1 MKEEDFL
8 KKFRADLKNRMS
20 LISNQE
26 DNVDIFEDRDTVYD
40 PATAQSITKS
50 KDVIRQ
56 EKEKVRDQRYEDIV
70 HDASIALNDSAAF
83 LAREIAWPISWAT
96 KVINF
101 GSRIVDGPE
110 IPDIQLLGDFIDQI
124 NQEEYKARDGGWA
137 WWGASGATT
146 LIGTGLLYDK
156 ALDKIQS
163 AYPKL
168 YTKLR
173 RWFPYSVGQ
182 IHGAFKEAV
191 TNTKEAGKAIKK
203 GTEPIKKIAKIA
215 GDLVRRTWPGPEV
228 RGAMGVNSAK
238 LLRFGT
244 GAGLITGIMTSKPTG
259 GEGAMSDQPSERI
272 KDLAAKKFSEQFG
285 LNITADMIDFFDPSP
300 NLDASDDSPVVYINH
315 PEVTQAAHDAGI
327 NLPTLNQWDLEE
339 ELGLYTHPDDWM
351 TDEESIAYAKKIGDE
366 IQAEKDRRST
376 LGLRR
381 KTGEWFKDFEQG
393 MGEWL
398 GDTKIG
404 KKIKKGLE
412 YIETGEDE
420 KETVYDIFAETT
432 EGQAED
438 QADKAENER
447 YMNEKRLIQQAPFVD
462 SFNPNDYKES
472 YLMLMQNRE
481 PNVPRE
487 IQEQEFFN
495 FFNVDPNSEEY
506 NNNKNRLLKLLSNM
520 PDGGKYT
527 ANVDVTLP
535 ANQMAYGGQPGQFTD
550 SMITGLE
557 EDIDIQD
564 FNLEPAYEGI
574 DDLESL
580 FEEAN
585 LKPTQKSDLPP
596 EVQVASLGKI
606 FGKVPIWAIAN
617 IDKFKM
623 LVQNLTNKEKKL
635 LDDIS
640 SKLEIEKTKKK
651 KIYEEDTTETID
663 DVDIVENVAGEASD
677 TAIETIKRKKT
688 IIDSPEES
696 ESMFYSNIEAKLMD
710 PNTPKTFSNV
720 EEFFNF
726 LKRKGISK
734 AEVDDYI
741 LNNYL
746 DLATK
751 NKFILNTDDMLK
763 IVRQAPMRNIDYII
777 YGDSA
782 YGGSK
787 KAVYEGSHMESGY
800 IPNSY
805 REEVLFLDP
814 KYIPQDPDQL
824 PKSGH
829 DFSERY
835 VIGWTRNSDRQ
846 GTLPIDDTK
855 KGIEEAIDPEMI
867 KTLKTNQ
874 KKLDRQLKGLET
886 SAIRKLEREGLVD
899 IDDVDNLT
907 MAEIRNILD
916 TDTMARLRSIDEPLE
931 QQILQFRMKIDS
943 DGAKLQAMEAATTGQ
958 KVIVNFADEIQ
969 SDVLQQAK
977 ELENTLRKELGD
989 ILDLPANERMKVL
1002 LTQRAGYT
1010 GTARNVEPQVLE
1022 FYTKNESVFRPMFNT
1037 AEDMQQF
1044 INEFRANKKVFEK
1057 IAKEGPSPSDESM
1070 KQMKIALDKEIKMLE
1085 QLDVGLTENSLKQLY
1100 PNLPFKNR
1108 SEWGDAL
1115 VKLNLTNAAKRLFVD
1130 KVDNAATWYAISP
1143 AKLIN
1148 ERYWKGQNYGG
1159 THTPFDQ
1166 RTKDMKGIGTEEFYG
1181 GPDSK
1186 STTLDKEGNPK
1197 HFTSVLEKSLKRA
1210 AKENNSEVKEI
1221 TLDGIGKVYAIKITP
1236 EMLLP
1241 HKTHRNKGGMVY
1253 TPELIDIF
1261 EVA

>member
-1 MKEEDFL
+1 M
-8 KKFRADLKNRMS
+8 
-20 LISNQE
+20 
-26 DNVDIFEDRDTVYD
+26 
-40 PATAQSITKS
+40 
-50 KDVIRQ
+50 
-56 EKEKVRDQRYEDIV
+56 VR
-70 HDASIALNDSAAF
+70 
-83 LAREIAWPISWAT
+83 
-96 KVINF
+96 
-101 GSRIVDGPE
+101 
-110 IPDIQLLGDFIDQI
+110 
-124 NQEEYKARDGGWA
+124 
-137 WWGASGATT
+137 
-146 LIGTGLLYDK
+146 
-156 ALDKIQS
+156 
-163 AYPKL
+163 
-168 YTKLR
+168 
-173 RWFPYSVGQ
+173 
-182 IHGAFKEAV
+182 
-191 TNTKEAGKAIKK
+191 
-203 GTEPIKKIAKIA
+203 
-215 GDLVRRTWPGPEV
+215 
-228 RGAMGVNSAK
+228 
-238 LLRFGT
+238 
-244 GAGLITGIMTSKPTG
+244 
-259 GEGAMSDQPSERI
+259 
-272 KDLAAKKFSEQFG
+272 
-285 LNITADMIDFFDPSP
+285 
-300 NLDASDDSPVVYINH
+300 
-315 PEVTQAAHDAGI
+315 
-327 NLPTLNQWDLEE
+327 
-339 ELGLYTHPDDWM
+339 
-351 TDEESIAYAKKIGDE
+351 
-366 IQAEKDRRST
+366 
-376 LGLRR
+376 
-381 KTGEWFKDFEQG
+381 
-393 MGEWL
+393 
-398 GDTKIG
+398 DTKIG

-462 SFNPNDYKES
+462 S
-472 YLMLMQNRE
+472 L
-481 PNVPRE
+481 
-487 IQEQEFFN
+487 I
-495 FFNVDPNSEEY
+495 
-506 NNNKNRLLKLLSNM
+506 
-520 PDGGKYT
+520 
-527 ANVDVTLP
+527 VDVTLP